1 MIIGLTGVIASGKS
15 LVSSRI
21 RDYHNIPVIDADAVA
36 KSLMR
41 SGMPVYNAV
50 VEAFGR
56 EILQNNGEI
65 DSRVLGGIV
74 FADNNK
80 LTLLNNITHPATI
93 KEIITLADNE
103 EKNGARVVFIE
114 SALLLS
120 AGMDKIVDE
129 IWAVIANE
137 DIRIKR
143 LMERNNLS
151 YDEALKRIRAQRDED
166 KMVSLS
172 SFVIENNKD
181 IQELYIQVDNAI
193 SKLGVVYEK
202 N

>member
-21 RDYHNIPVIDADAVA
+21 RDYHKIPVIDADAVA

-41 SGMPVYNAV
+41 RGMPVYNAV
-50 VEAFGR
+50 VESFGS
-56 EILQNNGEI
+56 EILYDNGEI
-65 DSRVLGGIV
+65 DSRILGGIV
-74 FADNNK
+74 FADNKK

-93 KEIITLADNE
+93 KEILTLADNE
-103 EKNGARVVFIE
+103 EKNGAGIVFIE

-120 AGMDKIVDE
+120 AGMDKIVDK
-129 IWAVIANE
+129 IWAVIASE

-166 KMVSLS
+166 KMVSVS
-172 SFVIENNKD
+172 SCVIENNGD
-181 IQELYIQVDNAI
+181 IQELYTLVDNAVL
-193 SKLGVVYEK
+193 KLGVMYEK